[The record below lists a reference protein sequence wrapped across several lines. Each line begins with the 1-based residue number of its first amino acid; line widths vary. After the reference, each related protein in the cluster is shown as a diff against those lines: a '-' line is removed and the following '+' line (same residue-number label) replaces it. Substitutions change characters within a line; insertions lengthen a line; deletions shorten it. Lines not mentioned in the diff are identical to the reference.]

1 MPENVLEKIIKKKI
15 EKIENSKKIISIG
28 SLNELIE
35 KTKTYINFKENIKK
49 ILKKIDFLLLLR
61 LKKQVLLQV

>member
-15 EKIENSKKIISIG
+15 EQIENFKKSISIG

-35 KTKTYINFKENIKK
+35 KNKTFINFKENIEKK
-49 ILKKIDFLLLLR
+49 Y
-61 LKKQVLLQV
+61 